1 MIKCFEPVLGAL
13 PHTLVLGSSPSVI
26 SLEKGEYYGNS
37 RNAFWPILNE
47 VFNGNGFKNYNEKKE
62 FAIMNHIAIWDVVAT
77 CNREGSLDSAI
88 KDVIVNDLEDMFMS
102 NPSIKTVLFN
112 GASAAKFYK
121 KYVMYYPYRTEF
133 FTMPSTSPA
142 YTILF
147 ERKLDEW
154 KTKLY

>member
-1 MIKCFEPVLGAL
+1 MIECFNPILGAL

-37 RNAFWPILNE
+37 RNAFWPILND
-47 VFNGNGFKNYNEKKE
+47 VFGGNGFKNYNEKKE
-62 FAIMNHIAIWDVVAT
+62 FAIINHIAIWDVVAN

-88 KDVIVNDLEDMFMS
+88 KDVVANNIEDVLMC
-102 NPSIKTVLFN
+102 NPSIKVVLFN
-112 GASAAKFYK
+112 GGAAAKFYK
-121 KYVMYYPYRTEF
+121 KYVKYYPYRTGF

-142 YTILF
+142 YTIPY

-154 KTKLY
+154 EAKLY

>member
-1 MIKCFEPVLGAL
+1 MIQCFDAILGAL

-26 SLEKGEYYGNS
+26 SLEKSEYYGNL

-47 VFNGNGFKNYNEKKE
+47 VFGGNGFKNYSEKKE
-62 FAIMNHIAIWDVVAT
+62 FAMLNHIAIWDVVAT

-88 KDVIVNDLEDMFMS
+88 KDVDVNDIENVLMS

-112 GASAAKFYK
+112 GASVAKFYK
-121 KYVMYYPYRTEF
+121 KYVKYYPYRTEF

-142 YTILF
+142 YTIPF
-147 ERKLDEW
+147 ERKLIEW
-154 KTKLY
+154 EVKLF